1 MTTEFNAFVQ
11 ISAVGSS
18 ISSSQ
23 NGKSLNIL
31 VESAEPSNGL
41 NGKQESIVNRA
52 KIQAFKTPT
61 NSPLAA
67 IVSVMPATADH
78 INPIMGG
85 FAGAKNINDRVLTN
99 AQVAFANKPNFQDRG
114 KETFE
119 SSTSF
124 ITCSDNAT
132 DPLLTKLSSPCTG
145 SKFAEP
151 QYIYRIAYRK
161 NRIQI

>member
-1 MTTEFNAFVQ
+1 MTTEFNAFVH
-11 ISAVGSS
+11 ISAAGSS

-31 VESAEPSNGL
+31 VESTEPSNGL
-41 NGKQESIVNRA
+41 NGKQESIIDQA
-52 KIQAFKTPT
+52 KVEAFQAPT
-61 NSPLAA
+61 NSPLVAM
-67 IVSVMPATADH
+67 ISVMPATADH

-85 FAGAKNINDRVLTN
+85 LAGSKNINDRVLAN
-99 AQVAFANKPNFQDRG
+99 AQVAFANKPNFEDRG
-114 KETFE
+114 KETFQ

-124 ITCSDNAT
+124 VTCVDDAT
-132 DPLLTKLSSPCTG
+132 DPFLTKLSSPCTG
-145 SKFAEP
+145 SKFADP